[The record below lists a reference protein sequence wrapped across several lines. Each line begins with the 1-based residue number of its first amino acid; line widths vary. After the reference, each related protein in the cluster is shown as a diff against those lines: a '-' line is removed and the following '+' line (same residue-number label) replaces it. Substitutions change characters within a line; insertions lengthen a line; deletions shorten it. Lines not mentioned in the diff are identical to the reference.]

1 MAKYKEK
8 MTVSE
13 YAEQYGDSTLPE
25 ITLQLKKNEV
35 LNATIRR
42 SNDIA
47 DVMRQIWDKDSLEI
61 YESVIV
67 VFLNRANKTIGWM
80 KVSQGGL
87 SGTVVD
93 NRLILATALKGLAQG
108 IILCHNHPSNNL
120 NPSENDTKMTMKL
133 KSACELLDIA
143 FLDHI
148 ILSVDGYY
156 SFADNGMI

>member
-1 MAKYKEK
+1 MYKEK
-8 MTVSE
+8 IGVSE
-13 YAEQYGDSTLPE
+13 YAEQYSDSTLPE
-25 ITLQLKKNEV
+25 ITLQLKKNEI

-42 SNDIA
+42 STDIV

-108 IILCHNHPSNNL
+108 IILAHNHPSGNTQ
-120 NPSENDTKMTMKL
+120 PSENDTKMTRKL
-133 KSACELLDIA
+133 KEGCELLDIA
-143 FLDHI
+143 LLDHI
-148 ILSVDGYY
+148 IITADSYY
-156 SFADNGMI
+156 SYADEGMM

>member
-1 MAKYKEK
+1 MKKYSEK

-13 YAEQYGDSTLPE
+13 YAEQYSDSTLPE

-35 LNATIRR
+35 LNAVIRT
-42 SNDIA
+42 SKDVA

-87 SGTVVD
+87 SGTIVD

-108 IILCHNHPSNNL
+108 IILAHNHPSGNL
-120 NPSENDTKMTMKL
+120 QPSEGDTRMTKKL
-133 KSACELLDIA
+133 KEACELLDIA
-143 FLDHI
+143 FLDHL
-148 ILSVDGYY
+148 ILTAEGYY
-156 SFADNGMI
+156 SFTDNGEI

>member
-1 MAKYKEK
+1 MYKEK
-8 MTVSE
+8 IGVSD
-13 YAEQYGDSTLPE
+13 YKEQYSDSTLPE
-25 ITLQLKKNEV
+25 ITLQLKKGEV

-42 SNDIA
+42 SNDVA
-47 DVMRQIWDKDSLEI
+47 DIMRQIWDKDSLEI

-108 IILCHNHPSNNL
+108 IILAHNHPSGNTQ
-120 NPSENDTKMTMKL
+120 PSEGDTKMTSKL

-143 FLDHI
+143 FLDHL
-148 ILSVDGYY
+148 ILTAEGYY
-156 SFADNGMI
+156 SFTDNGMM